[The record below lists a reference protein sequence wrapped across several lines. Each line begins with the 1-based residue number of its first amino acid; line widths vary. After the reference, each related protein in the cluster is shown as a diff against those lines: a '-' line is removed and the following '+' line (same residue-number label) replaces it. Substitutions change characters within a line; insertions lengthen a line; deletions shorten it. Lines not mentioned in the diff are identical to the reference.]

1 MKVRLGL
8 FRKFLIEAARLLEGR
23 IEDAKAKYPN
33 LSSDRFNTIVKEQP
47 TGTNNKYLMWTCKQA
62 SENVDDLDSIM
73 FAVNLFHRNR
83 TRLNIKDINQ
93 YASFQD
99 VIDEVES
106 LGQSKNQQQKNASK
120 DAEIVYRDERF
131 VVIRPHTAEASC
143 KYGANT
149 KWCIAARDDNWF
161 DSYSKDNTKFYFI
174 IDTQSSES
182 WAGKFAVALQND
194 GHDRVY
200 DAQDQDIGFGGLMHY
215 FKHIINDSKMG
226 PKIWNIISQHAEQFP
241 DTRQTIELR
250 QQIASVEQNIRD
262 GKFVMPSI
270 LEQYL
275 VQTPEI
281 DGELVD
287 KLIDLI
293 DKYATHYADLMDQ
306 LCSMFMFT
314 TAQWK
319 RLFDI
324 AIKSSKIYDVLRY
337 GKFTDSDYND
347 IINYLVENRKY
358 VNLRQLILK
367 PKTPIHILQKI
378 AKECPECFTSEHWV
392 KLFWANGMTYENLRY
407 MASTAPEQLYEFTS
421 MILFDAPYIAHGVV
435 DPRKKLTLEMI
446 QLLTLSGNINRI
458 RRARKVFNITPE
470 VDEYL
475 TKLEQQNN
483 S

>member
-8 FRKFLIEAARLLEGR
+8 FRKFLIEASRLLEGR

-33 LSSDRFNTIVKEQP
+33 LSNDQFNTIVKEQP
-47 TGTNNKYLMWTCKQA
+47 AGTNNKYLMWTCKQA
-62 SENVDDLDSIM
+62 SENVDDLNDIM
-73 FAVNLFHRNR
+73 LAVNLFHRNR
-83 TRLNIKDINQ
+83 TRLSIKDINQ

-120 DAEIVYRDERF
+120 DAEVVYRDERF

-174 IDTQSSES
+174 IDTQPSES

-215 FKHIINDSKMG
+215 FKHIINDSKSG
-226 PKIWNIISQHAEQFP
+226 PKIWNVINQHAEQFP
-241 DTRQTIELR
+241 DTRQVIELR
-250 QQIASVEQNIRD
+250 KQIASAEQNIRD
-262 GKFVMPSI
+262 GKYVMPSI

-293 DKYATHYADLMDQ
+293 DKYATHYANFMHS

-314 TAQWK
+314 TTQWR

-324 AIKSSKIYDVLRY
+324 GVKSSTVHDVLRY
-337 GKFTDSDYND
+337 GKFTESDYND
-347 IINYLVENRKY
+347 IVNYLIDHKKY
-358 VNLRQLILK
+358 ADLQQLIKK
-367 PKTPIHILQKI
+367 PKTPVNIMQKI
-378 AKECPECFTSEHWV
+378 AKECQECFTSQDWA
-392 KLFWANGMTYENLRY
+392 KLFWANGMTYENLHY
-407 MASTAPEQLYEFTS
+407 MSVQDKSKLDNFTS
-421 MILFDAPYIAHGVV
+421 TILFDEPYFGHNVV

-446 QLLTLSGNINRI
+446 QLLALPGFAVRI
-458 RRARKVFNITPE
+458 HRARRVFNITPE

-475 TKLEQQNN
+475 TKLEQQLK
-483 S
+483 